1 MSQRTLFEFAIIIRF
16 KQIQV
21 GSHCANRYCRMAAEL
36 SPEQEKAYQEWV
48 SWQKEGP
55 NADHFKRGAGIIE
68 EANDQGLTVDYME
81 SLAEVAITTS
91 TADKNSSASEPSIA
105 SGNSAQTA

>member
-1 MSQRTLFEFAIIIRF
+1 MGIMAERRT
-16 KQIQV
+16 K
-21 GSHCANRYCRMAAEL
+21 CRSL
-36 SPEQEKAYQEWV
+36 QT
-48 SWQKEGP
+48 
-55 NADHFKRGAGIIE
+55 GAGIIE
-68 EANDQGLTVDYME
+68 EANDQGLTVDYMR